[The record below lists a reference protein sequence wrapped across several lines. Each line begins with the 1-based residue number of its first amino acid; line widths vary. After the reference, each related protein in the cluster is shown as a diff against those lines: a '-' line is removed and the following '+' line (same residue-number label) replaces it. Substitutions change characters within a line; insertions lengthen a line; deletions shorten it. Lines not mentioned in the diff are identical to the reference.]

1 VLDDPTID
9 TAYLL
14 SSGEPGVGTY
24 VHWNRVTQHLK
35 ERNRFRKLRVHA
47 IAYSDNAGYRAQL
60 ERIADATGGEFRWF
74 E

>member
-1 VLDDPTID
+1 
-9 TAYLL
+9 
-14 SSGEPGVGTY
+14 